1 MPTVLDWNP
10 TVDPSE
16 LVRVIREAVAAG
28 SPVVLPGDCGYVALV
43 NPLGPNALAQFASLA
58 EVSGA
63 PPAVLAWGADDPQ
76 GLSLP
81 VSVVGKRLMFRAW
94 PAPLIVAVPGEPVW
108 PSGWPA
114 AVRGRL
120 RAAQPDR
127 GAGERSAASQ
137 TAKQAKLQAGQ
148 TDAGPVR
155 FRCPEHPL
163 FEAVV
168 PALEWPVLAVDTLL
182 PSVEAALDAIDD
194 PAALAVSVGEC
205 PAEGK
210 PTVITL
216 TATGYELTE
225 PGLVP
230 AEEIEKYAAR
240 LVLFVCT
247 GNTCRSPM
255 AEALAKKLLAD
266 RLGCAADELPRRG
279 VWVLSAGVA
288 AHGGGPASE
297 ESVAIAAEFGAD
309 LGNHESRH
317 VNPQLL
323 AAADDIIT
331 MTRGHANALTAR
343 YPGVGPEPRLL
354 CGDTDLED
362 PIGASL
368 DVYRNCA
375 RTIMTHLERLLPE
388 WTGQ

>member
-28 SPVVLPGDCGYVALV
+28 SAVVLPGDCGYVVLV
-43 NPLGPNALAQFASLA
+43 NPLGPNAPAQLSALA
-58 EVSGA
+58 EASGA

-76 GLSLP
+76 GLGLS
-81 VSVVGKRLMFRAW
+81 VSTVGKRLMFRGW
-94 PAPLIVAVPGEPVW
+94 PAPLVVAVPGEPQW
-108 PSGWPA
+108 PADWPA
-114 AVRGRL
+114 AVRERL
-120 RAAQPDR
+120 RAAQRDC
-127 GAGERSAASQ
+127 GAGERGVARQAA
-137 TAKQAKLQAGQ
+137 
-148 TDAGPVR
+148 PVR

-163 FEAVV
+163 FEAVI
-168 PALEWPVLAVDTLL
+168 PALEWPALAADTFL
-182 PSVEAALDAIDD
+182 PTVEAALDAVDD
-194 PAALAVSVGEC
+194 PNALAVSVGEC
-205 PAEGK
+205 PAGGR
-210 PTVITL
+210 PTVVTL
-216 TATGYELTE
+216 TTAGYELTE
-225 PGLVP
+225 PGLFP
-230 AEEIEKYAAR
+230 ADEVERFAAK

-297 ESVAIAAEFGAD
+297 ESVVIAAEFGAD
-309 LGNHESRH
+309 LAGHESRH

-323 AAADDIIT
+323 AAADEVVT
-331 MTRGHANALTAR
+331 MTRGHANALTTR
-343 YPGVGPEPRLL
+343 YPGVGPAPRLL
-354 CGDTDLED
+354 CGDADLED

-368 DVYRNCA
+368 DVYRSCA
-375 RTIMTHLERLLPE
+375 RTIVTHLERFLPE
-388 WTGQ
+388 WAGQ